1 MKIEVVL
8 IDSIDGDNLT
18 SLKNYDKN
26 KNLFEINKFEAKK
39 NQMVFLANLDS
50 SDEVSTLVVGT
61 KGCETAYEFVNL
73 GSLIGK
79 KIGQD
84 CDIQLI
90 SKSDNL
96 DIFSIEFGIVISSYN
111 FDNFKSEK
119 NPKQNFKILDSSHT
133 EEIQNKVI
141 ELKDSI
147 LKAKISKLNQGD
159 FDSNTFNKIKKDFY
173 KNKNL
178 TDFL

>member
-1 MKIEVVL
+1 MKIEFVL

-18 SLKNYDKN
+18 SLKNYDEN

-96 DIFSIEFGIVISSYN
+96 DIFSIEFGIAISLSL
-111 FDNFKSEK
+111 
-119 NPKQNFKILDSSHT
+119 IH
-133 EEIQNKVI
+133 I
-141 ELKDSI
+141 
-147 LKAKISKLNQGD
+147 
-159 FDSNTFNKIKKDFY
+159 
-173 KNKNL
+173 
-178 TDFL
+178 

>member
-18 SLKNYDKN
+18 SLKNYDEN
-26 KNLFEINKFEAKK
+26 KNLFEINKFEAEK

-96 DIFSIEFGIVISSYN
+96 DIFSIEFGIVISTYN
-111 FDNFKSEK
+111 FDSFKSNK
-119 NPKQNFKILDSSHT
+119 NPERNFKIIDSSHT
-133 EEIQNKVI
+133 EEIQNKI
-141 ELKDSI
+141 DSI
-147 LKAKISKLNQGD
+147 FWVRDMVNYPALLNHRIFLRTVEINKKSKHKA
-159 FDSNTFNKIKKDFY
+159 
-173 KNKNL
+173 
-178 TDFL
+178 

>member
-18 SLKNYDKN
+18 SLKNYDEN
-26 KNLFEINKFEAKK
+26 KNLFEINKFEAEK

-96 DIFSIEFGIVISSYN
+96 DIFSIEFGIAISSYN
-111 FDNFKSEK
+111 FDNFKSKK
-119 NPKQNFKILDSSHT
+119 NPERNFKILDSSHN
-133 EEIQNKVI
+133 EEIQNKI
-141 ELKDSI
+141 DSI
-147 LKAKISKLNQGD
+147 FWVRDMVNYPAITKSPD
-159 FDSNTFNKIKKDFY
+159 FFEEQVEELI
-173 KNKNL
+173 KNL
-178 TDFL
+178 NIKLE